1 MPRTE
6 PFIGLRQD
14 RPQDERLAA
23 YPLRVLRRD
32 GAPLVISLALHV
44 AAALL
49 IAPWLVVRT
58 IPAPQV
64 EVEVMLEPQVPEP
77 PSRPERA
84 ARVRSAARAQQPA
97 ARPAPPATVPQRVA
111 EAPPT
116 PVEPIPRVA
125 PASQPGQGQAGRSAA
140 APRET
145 AGLSVPLGS
154 MPRAATAMV
163 RSGPTALVR
172 GSADAGR
179 VAPRA
184 PSLGST
190 PQPSARPVA
199 LAARAGEDRDDGPLA
214 LEGPASQVQSLQPEF
229 RQAARTAGGQAS
241 LRGGGRSPEEGLA
254 RDNGSAGQ
262 TALLAAR
269 AVPQSVAGSG
279 GGSSGAAASSVSAP
293 RPPAAAAAA
302 REAGGGGTAALA
314 AAALTGAGGGSAA
327 ASVPLS
333 PGGGR
338 ASAGLG
344 SGSRRISPGET
355 ATGFVAAAPPAAAGA
370 GSAAAGAGPGA
381 AASGEGRTQ
390 HLAGRGSVPREAG
403 APHLVA
409 SGGEAAAAGAG
420 SDTRA
425 AQLSAR
431 SEGAAATTQ
440 PVREARAEAL
450 HTQQPTGEARVIEE
464 RFTAPALK
472 VASPRSVCELPL
484 LFAGFDRKPI
494 PKGLDTINA
503 AEPMPGETPPR
514 HHPGN
519 QAPRYPLQALGLRA
533 EGRALVRAE
542 VLEDG
547 AVGQIWIKQ
556 SSGFQALDLAALD
569 TVRGWRFYPAQ
580 RHGMAV
586 TMWMDVPIEYKL
598 P

>member
-6 PFIGLRQD
+6 RF
-14 RPQDERLAA
+14 
-23 YPLRVLRRD
+23 VWLRRD
-32 GAPLVISLALHV
+32 GAPLAISLALHV
-44 AAALL
+44 AAVLL

-64 EVEVMLEPQVPEP
+64 EVEVMLEPQTPEP
-77 PSRPERA
+77 PQRRPEHA
-84 ARVRSAARAQQPA
+84 ARVRSAARPPQPQPQPVI
-97 ARPAPPATVPQRVA
+97 RPLPPVSVVQRVA
-111 EAPPT
+111 EAPPK
-116 PVEPIPRVA
+116 PVEPAPRAA
-125 PASQPGQGQAGRSAA
+125 PQPGQGQAGRSTP

-145 AGLSVPLGS
+145 AGLSAPQGS
-154 MPRAATAMV
+154 APRSAATVAS
-163 RSGPTALVR
+163 SGPTVLAR
-172 GSADAGR
+172 GSADAAS

-190 PQPSARPVA
+190 PQPSARPAA
-199 LAARAGEDRDDGPLA
+199 LATRAGEDRDDGPLA
-214 LEGPASQVQSLQPEF
+214 LDGPVSQVQSLQPEF
-229 RQAARTAGGQAS
+229 RHAARAGGQES
-241 LRGGGRSPEEGLA
+241 LRGGGRSPEEGLT
-254 RDNGSAGQ
+254 RHSGSPAQ
-262 TALLAAR
+262 TALAAAR
-269 AVPQSVAGSG
+269 AVPQSVPGRTG
-279 GGSSGAAASSVSAP
+279 GAATPSS
-293 RPPAAAAAA
+293 AAA
-302 REAGGGGTAALA
+302 RPLPVA
-314 AAALTGAGGGSAA
+314 AAVREAAGGGSATLA
-327 ASVPLS
+327 AAPLAS
-333 PGGGR
+333 PGGSTSGAAPLPGGGR

-344 SGSRRISPGET
+344 SGSRSVSPGET
-355 ATGFVAAAPPAAAGA
+355 AAGLVAAASPAVTGA
-370 GSAAAGAGPGA
+370 GSAASGAGTGA
-381 AASGEGRTQ
+381 AASGEGRAQ
-390 HLAGRGSVPREAG
+390 QLAGRGSLPREAG
-403 APHLVA
+403 APRLVA
-409 SGGEAAAAGAG
+409 SGGEAAASVAGGNA
-420 SDTRA
+420 RHA
-425 AQLSAR
+425 ELSAR
-431 SEGAAATTQ
+431 SEGAAAVQ

-450 HTQQPTGEARVIEE
+450 LTQQPKGEARVIEE

-542 VLEDG
+542 VQEDG
-547 AVGQIWIKQ
+547 TVGQIWIKQ
-556 SSGFQALDLAALD
+556 TSGFQALDLAALE

>member
-6 PFIGLRQD
+6 RFIW
-14 RPQDERLAA
+14 
-23 YPLRVLRRD
+23 LRRD
-32 GAPLVISLALHV
+32 GAPLAISLVLHV

-64 EVEVMLEPQVPEP
+64 EVEVMLEPQTPEP
-77 PSRPERA
+77 PQRRPEHA
-84 ARVRSAARAQQPA
+84 ARVRSATRAPQPQPVI
-97 ARPAPPATVPQRVA
+97 RPLPPVPVVQRVA
-111 EAPPT
+111 ETPSK
-116 PVEPIPRVA
+116 PVEPTPRAA
-125 PASQPGQGQAGRSAA
+125 PVPQPGQGQAGRSSP

-145 AGLSVPLGS
+145 AGLSAPQGS
-154 MPRAATAMV
+154 APRSAATVAS
-163 RSGPTALVR
+163 SGPTTLAR
-172 GSADAGR
+172 GSADAGS

-190 PQPSARPVA
+190 PQPSARPAA

-214 LEGPASQVQSLQPEF
+214 LDGPVSQVQSLQPEF
-229 RQAARTAGGQAS
+229 RHAARAGGQES

-254 RDNGSAGQ
+254 RHSGSPTQ
-262 TALLAAR
+262 TALAAAR
-269 AVPQSVAGSG
+269 AVPQSVPGR
-279 GGSSGAAASSVSAP
+279 AAAGAP
-293 RPPAAAAAA
+293 
-302 REAGGGGTAALA
+302 
-314 AAALTGAGGGSAA
+314 
-327 ASVPLS
+327 PL

-344 SGSRRISPGET
+344 SGSRSVSPGET
-355 ATGFVAAAPPAAAGA
+355 AAGLVAAAPPAVAGA
-370 GSAAAGAGPGA
+370 GSAASGAGTGA
-381 AASGEGRTQ
+381 AASGEGRAQ
-390 HLAGRGSVPREAG
+390 QLAGRGSLPREAG
-403 APHLVA
+403 APRLLA
-409 SGGEAAAAGAG
+409 SGGEAAAAAAG
-420 SDTRA
+420 GHARQA
-425 AQLSAR
+425 ELSAR
-431 SEGAAATTQ
+431 SEGTATVQ

-450 HTQQPTGEARVIEE
+450 QTQQPTGEARVIEE

-542 VLEDG
+542 VQEDG
-547 AVGQIWIKQ
+547 TVGQIWIKQ
-556 SSGFQALDLAALD
+556 TSGFQALDLAALE

>member
-6 PFIGLRQD
+6 RFIW
-14 RPQDERLAA
+14 
-23 YPLRVLRRD
+23 LRRD
-32 GAPLVISLALHV
+32 GAPLAISLVLHV

-64 EVEVMLEPQVPEP
+64 EVEVMLEPQTPEP
-77 PSRPERA
+77 PQRRPEHA
-84 ARVRSAARAQQPA
+84 ARVRSATRAPQPQPVI
-97 ARPAPPATVPQRVA
+97 RPLPPVPVVQRVA
-111 EAPPT
+111 ETPSK
-116 PVEPIPRVA
+116 PVEPTPRAA
-125 PASQPGQGQAGRSAA
+125 PVPQPGQGQAGRSSP

-145 AGLSVPLGS
+145 AGLSAPQGS
-154 MPRAATAMV
+154 APRSAATVAS
-163 RSGPTALVR
+163 SGPTTLAR
-172 GSADAGR
+172 GSADAGS

-190 PQPSARPVA
+190 PQPSARPAA

-214 LEGPASQVQSLQPEF
+214 LDGPVSQVQSLQPEF
-229 RQAARTAGGQAS
+229 RHAARAGGQES

-254 RDNGSAGQ
+254 RHSGSPTQ
-262 TALLAAR
+262 TALAAAR
-269 AVPQSVAGSG
+269 AVPQSVPGRTG
-279 GGSSGAAASSVSAP
+279 GTGGAATPSSAAA
-293 RPPAAAAAA
+293 RPLPAAAAV
-302 REAGGGGTAALA
+302 REAAGGGTATLA
-314 AAALTGAGGGSAA
+314 AAPLTSPGGAA
-327 ASVPLS
+327 AGAPPL

-344 SGSRRISPGET
+344 SGSRSVSPGET
-355 ATGFVAAAPPAAAGA
+355 AAGLVAAAPPAVAGA
-370 GSAAAGAGPGA
+370 GSAASGAGTGA
-381 AASGEGRTQ
+381 AASGEGRAQ
-390 HLAGRGSVPREAG
+390 QLAGRGSLPREAG
-403 APHLVA
+403 APRLLA
-409 SGGEAAAAGAG
+409 SGGEAAAAAAG
-420 SDTRA
+420 GHARQA
-425 AQLSAR
+425 ELSAR
-431 SEGAAATTQ
+431 SEGTATVQ

-450 HTQQPTGEARVIEE
+450 QTQQPTGEARVIEE

-542 VLEDG
+542 VQEDG
-547 AVGQIWIKQ
+547 TVGQVWIKQ
-556 SSGFQALDLAALD
+556 TSGFQALDLAALE